1 MYRLRCFGY
10 PGLVAANGQRIELI
24 ERHPK
29 RFAVLIYLACRDRVP
44 KMQREALLPVF
55 WPESDESHARNS
67 LRQSIFCL
75 REFLGPGVLLG
86 RDDGELAIDSEKL
99 HCDLWDFRDQVR
111 DREWHEVC
119 ETDVCSFL
127 RDFSVRDA
135 EPFMD
140 WIDQVRLEVATAAT
154 RGWAEQARAAEACAD
169 FASAGAAWERA
180 LELSP
185 HSEAY
190 LRQMVSALVA
200 AGDRAAA
207 AEAYDRFE
215 RKLAAEL
222 ELVPTP
228 LTRNHVQAAL
238 ATGFPAP
245 LHATGRIRPS
255 TLRPFRDASV
265 HPPSRANGN
274 TTS

>member
-10 PGLVAANGQRIELI
+10 PGLEASNGQRIEVI

-29 RFAVLIYLACRDRVP
+29 RFAVLIYLTCRDRVP

-55 WPESDESHARNS
+55 WPESDESHARNA

-86 RDDGELAIDSEKL
+86 RDDGELSVDHEKL
-99 HCDLWDFRDQVR
+99 HCDLWGFRDDVR
-111 DREWHEVC
+111 QKRWAEVC
-119 ETDVCSFL
+119 ATDVCSFL
-127 RDFSVRDA
+127 QDFTVRDA

-140 WIDQVRLEVATAAT
+140 WIDQVRLEVGTAAT
-154 RGWAEQARAAEACAD
+154 RAWSEQARAAEACGD

-180 LELSP
+180 LDLSP

-190 LRQMVSALVA
+190 LRQMVTALVA

-207 AEAYDRFE
+207 ADAYDRFE
-215 RKLAAEL
+215 RRLSAEL
-222 ELVPTP
+222 DLAPTP

-238 ATGFPAP
+238 ATGFSAP
-245 LHATGRIRPS
+245 FQTTGRPRPPMFRPLREASLRSSSPATGEQ
-255 TLRPFRDASV
+255 AS
-265 HPPSRANGN
+265 
-274 TTS
+274 

>member
-10 PGLVAANGQRIELI
+10 PSLVASNGERIEVI

-29 RFAVLIYLACRDRVP
+29 RFAVLIHLACRDRVP
-44 KMQREALLPVF
+44 RMQREAILPVF
-55 WPESDESHARNS
+55 WPESDESHARNA

-86 RDDGELAIDSEKL
+86 RDDGELAVDPAKL
-99 HCDLWDFRDQVR
+99 HCDLWDFRAQVR
-111 DREWHEVC
+111 EKRWPEVC
-119 ETDVCSFL
+119 ATDVRSFL

-140 WIDQVRLEVATAAT
+140 WIDQVRLEVAAAAT
-154 RGWAEQARAAEACAD
+154 RGWSVQARAAEACRD
-169 FASAGAAWERA
+169 FASAGAAWARA
-180 LELSP
+180 LDLAP
-185 HSEAY
+185 HSEVY

-215 RKLAAEL
+215 WRLSAEL
-222 ELVPTP
+222 ELAPTP
-228 LTRNHVQAAL
+228 MTRHHVQAAL
-238 ATGFPAP
+238 GGGSRSPFQGP
-245 LHATGRIRPS
+245 GRVRPVTVRTFRGAS
-255 TLRPFRDASV
+255 LRSSSGPGGD
-265 HPPSRANGN
+265 PGP
-274 TTS
+274 